1 MRLSS
6 VWLRPALRAPQL
18 RFTVL
23 AVVVAAL
30 ASGCAVIRPGEV
42 GIKQRFGKLKPRTY
56 EQGLYGLNPFTTRM
70 LKVPTRTRNFTSRYE
85 DIPSKEGL
93 NISVELSV
101 LYSFDGRKAGQLI
114 QEVGLDF
121 ERVLLTNVFRSAI
134 ADMSARFYSAD
145 LYTSKR
151 DSIEVEIREKIQD
164 LLGPRGFVIENVLLK
179 SIVLP
184 RGLAEAIENKLE
196 AEQDALRMQFVLQRE
211 RQEAERKVIEAR
223 GVRDAQIILFEGL
236 NPTIIQYQSIQA
248 FRELAASPNAK
259 IIITDGRAPFLIGGD
274 LVGPSSPAPRVPA
287 PPPPSMAPMVPR

>member
-1 MRLSS
+1 MIRSHS
-6 VWLRPALRAPQL
+6 VLLLVLLALL
-18 RFTVL
+18 GGT
-23 AVVVAAL
+23 
-30 ASGCAVIRPGEV
+30 GCAVIRPGEV
-42 GIKQRFGKLKPRTY
+42 GVKQRFGKLKPRTF

-101 LYSFDGRKAGQLI
+101 LYSFDGRQARRLVE
-114 QEVGLDF
+114 EVGLDF

-151 DSIEVEIREKIQD
+151 DSIEVEIREKIQE

-196 AEQDALRMQFVLQRE
+196 AEQDALRMQFILQRE
-211 RQEAERKVIEAR
+211 RQEADRRVIEAK
-223 GVRDAQIILFEGL
+223 GIRDAQIILLEGL
-236 NPTIIQYQSIQA
+236 NPMILQYQSIQA
-248 FRELAASPNAK
+248 FKELAASPNAK
-259 IIITDGRAPFLIGGD
+259 VIITDGRTPMLVNPGD
-274 LVGPSSPAPRVPA
+274 FAVPSVR
-287 PPPPSMAPMVPR
+287 PPQPPSTSPR